1 MTTKTRYFVI
11 VSLLVLTV
19 GLGTG
24 LVAYYTGFATSAFTT
39 AGGPDELRYL
49 PRGANLVAYAN
60 VRDVMTSHLRE
71 RLRQVVPN
79 QPNGQREFQD
89 QTGINIETDIDSVV
103 ASLAPQVAGPNSFP
117 ATGLVLAR
125 GRFDQVKIEALMREH
140 GAVVEDYKGI
150 RLIAEPSGGANTGSP
165 DQQSHPAIGV
175 SLAFIEPG
183 LVALGSTFLV
193 RNAIDLKSGGD
204 NVTAN
209 EELMNLV
216 RSLQNGNAWAVGRF
230 DALASQ
236 AKLPSEIAER
246 IPPIT
251 WFTASTQIGNG
262 LSGVLRVE
270 ARDEAAGNNLRDVVR
285 GFLALAKME
294 AGSRPELQ
302 AVVQSLQLGGN
313 GTTVALSFDL
323 PGELFDLLGSIA
335 NGTAHKQL

>member
-1 MTTKTRYFVI
+1 MTTRTRYFVI
-11 VSLLVLTV
+11 ASLLTLTV
-19 GLGTG
+19 GLGVG
-24 LVAYYTGFATSAFTT
+24 LVAYYTGFSTSAFTT

-49 PRGANLVAYAN
+49 PRSANLVAYAN
-60 VRDVMTSHLRE
+60 VHEIMTSNLRE
-71 RLRQVVPN
+71 RLRQALPS
-79 QPNGQREFQD
+79 QPTGQREFQD
-89 QTGINIETDIDSVV
+89 QTGINIETDIDAVV
-103 ASLAPQVAGPNSFP
+103 ASLAPQVSGPNAFP

-140 GAVVEDYKGI
+140 GAVVQDYKGI
-150 RLIAEPSGGANTGSP
+150 RLIAEASGATNGSP
-165 DQQSHPAIGV
+165 DQTAKPGPDV
-175 SLAFIEPG
+175 SLAFVEPG
-183 LVALGSTFLV
+183 LVAVGSSFLV

-204 NVTAN
+204 NITGN
-209 EELMNLV
+209 DELMNLV

-251 WFTASTQIGNG
+251 WFTASTRIDAGV
-262 LSGVLRVE
+262 SGVVRVE

-313 GTTVALSFDL
+313 GSTVSLSFDL
-323 PGELFDLLGSIA
+323 PGGLFDLVGSIA
-335 NGTAHKQL
+335 TGAAKQRL